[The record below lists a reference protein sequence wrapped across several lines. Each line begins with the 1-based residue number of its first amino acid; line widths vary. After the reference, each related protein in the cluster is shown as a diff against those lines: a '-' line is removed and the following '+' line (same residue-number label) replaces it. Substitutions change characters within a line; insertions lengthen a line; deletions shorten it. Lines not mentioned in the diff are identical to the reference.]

1 MAVSIFIFRT
11 SFSSSSACKIKS
23 KQTKIT
29 KKGKWFEFYKP
40 LIIIFIFIFKF
51 FEIQAMV
58 KMAMMLHASVQPQG
72 KPISRFNHCIKISR
86 SPLENYGMWKL
97 RNMKQM
103 WREREESDTLNRVE
117 FSILFHI
124 WIQETRFQRICISPR
139 VFRGLSLFR
148 LLGK

>member
-103 WREREESDTLNRVE
+103 WREREESDAE
-117 FSILFHI
+117 PCGIQYSISHLDTGNTFPTDLHFPTSFP
-124 WIQETRFQRICISPR
+124 WTFPLPP
-139 VFRGLSLFR
+139 FR
-148 LLGK
+148 